1 MLAYYENQGCKLI
14 TIQLRNNEE
23 EMNAVIYIH
32 GKGGSTT
39 ESEHYKPLFP
49 DCEVIGLDYQ
59 TFSPWDTGKEIYDA
73 VKELQSK
80 YDGIIVIANSIG
92 AFFCMNADIDNM
104 IQKAYFI
111 SPVVDMEKLN
121 GYELT
126 GEWLRYVKSH
136 SVKWSVPTCILYG
149 SKDNLVSLDTI
160 SDFAKTHNVPLTIM
174 EGGEHWFHTEEQ
186 MRFLDNWIKDYKS
199 FD

>member
-1 MLAYYENQGCKLI
+1 
-14 TIQLRNNEE
+14 
-23 EMNAVIYIH
+23 MNAVIYIH
-32 GKGGSTT
+32 GKGGSAT
-39 ESEHYKPLFP
+39 ESVHYIPLFP

-80 YDGIIVIANSIG
+80 YDDIIVIANSIG
-92 AFFCMNADIDNM
+92 AFFCMNAGIDNM

-136 SVKWSVPTCILYG
+136 TVKWSVPTCILYG
-149 SKDNLVSLDTI
+149 IKDDLVSLDTI
-160 SDFAKTHNVPLTIM
+160 SDFAKTHNVPLTVM
-174 EGGEHWFHTEEQ
+174 KGGEHWFHTEEQ
-186 MRFLDNWIKDYKS
+186 MAFLDNWIKNEMKREI
-199 FD
+199 